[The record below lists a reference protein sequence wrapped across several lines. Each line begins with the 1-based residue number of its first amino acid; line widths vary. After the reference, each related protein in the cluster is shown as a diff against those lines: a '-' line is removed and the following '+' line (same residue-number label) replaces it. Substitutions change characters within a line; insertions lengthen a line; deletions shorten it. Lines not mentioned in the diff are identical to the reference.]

1 MAKKLTN
8 AQARRI
14 ALGAQGF
21 ADRRPKGR
29 VDARHFR
36 RTLDRMTILQLDS
49 VNVFA
54 RSHFMPMFSR
64 LGPYDRDALDR
75 WLWASGE
82 NHEFWSHEASIT
94 AMEHYPLLRHR
105 MGQRRWSTGAKY
117 AAENADYVAAVL
129 SEVAADGPISVGE
142 LSDPGERSGP
152 WWGYSQGKMALEW
165 LYHNGQLSVAHRT
178 KSFVTHYDLAERV
191 VPEAHR
197 SGDELSEAAAARHML
212 LLAAK
217 SHGIGTAKDLADY
230 FRLKLPVARPALAEL
245 VQEGLLEPVTVE
257 GYDVPLYL
265 DPAAKRP
272 RVINASTFLSPFDP
286 VTWFRPRA
294 EQLFNFEYKIEIYVP
309 EAKRVYGYYS
319 LPFLLDDHLVGRA
332 DIKADRKAGRLLAKA
347 SFIETGHDSVRVGEA
362 MAAQLRVMAEWSNLD
377 EIEVHSKGNVAAH
390 VKKAL
395 G

>member
-1 MAKKLTN
+1 MPRKLTN

-21 ADRRPKGR
+21 GDPKPKGR

-54 RSHFMPMFSR
+54 RSHFMPMYSR
-64 LGPYDRDALDR
+64 LGPYDQDALDR
-75 WLWASGE
+75 WLWLSGE

-94 AMEHYPLLRHR
+94 SMELYPLLRHR
-105 MGQRRWSTGAKY
+105 MGQRRWSGGAKF

-129 SEVAADGPISVGE
+129 AEVALHGPISVAD

-191 VPEAHR
+191 VPDEHW
-197 SGDELSEAAAARHML
+197 SGDELSENEAARRML
-212 LLAAK
+212 LLGAK
-217 SHGIGTAKDLADY
+217 SHGLGTDKDLADY
-230 FRLKLPVARPALAEL
+230 FRLGIKVARPVLADL
-245 VQEGLLEPVTVE
+245 VAEGLLELVTVE
-257 GYDVPLYL
+257 GYAQPIYL

-272 RVINASTFLSPFDP
+272 RSINASTFLSPFDP

-294 EQLFNFEYKIEIYVP
+294 EQLFDFEYKIEIYVP
-309 EAKRVYGYYS
+309 EAKRRYGYYS
-319 LPFLLDDHLVGRA
+319 LPFLLDDQLVGRA

-347 SFIETGHDSVRVGEA
+347 AFVEPGHDAVRVGEE
-362 MAAQLRVMAEWSNLD
+362 MAAQLRVMAEWTNLD
-377 EIEVHSKGNVAAH
+377 EVEVHSKGNVASQ

>member
-1 MAKKLTN
+1 MRKLSN

-21 ADRRPKGR
+21 ADRRPSGR

-36 RTLDRMTILQLDS
+36 RTLDRMTILQIDS

-64 LGPYDRDALDR
+64 LGPYDRDALDK
-75 WLWASGE
+75 WVWGSGE

-94 AMEHYPLLRHR
+94 SMELYPLLRHR
-105 MGQRRWSTGAKY
+105 MGTRRWGEASTFGS
-117 AAENADYVAAVL
+117 EHADYLAAVL
-129 SEVAADGPISVGE
+129 AEVAADGPISVGD

-152 WWGYSQGKMALEW
+152 WWGYSQGKMALTW

-191 VPEAHR
+191 VPEVHR
-197 SGDELSEAAAARHML
+197 SGDTLSEVEAARHML
-212 LLAAK
+212 LLGAK
-217 SHGIGTAKDLADY
+217 SHGIGTDRDLADY
-230 FRLKLPVARPALAEL
+230 FRLGIKVARPVLADL
-245 VQEGLLEPVTVE
+245 VAEGLLELVTVE
-257 GYDVPLYL
+257 GYDQPLYL

-272 RVINASTFLSPFDP
+272 RSINASTFLSPFDP

-294 EQLFNFEYKIEIYVP
+294 EQLFDFEYKIEIYVP
-309 EAKRVYGYYS
+309 EAKRRYGYYS
-319 LPFLLDDHLVGRA
+319 LPFLLDDQLVGRT
-332 DIKADRKAGRLLAKA
+332 DLKADRKAGVLLAKG
-347 SFIETGHDSVRVGEA
+347 SFVEEGHDPVRVG
-362 MAAQLRVMAEWSNLD
+362 RVMAEQLGVMADWSGLD
-377 EIEVHSKGNVAAH
+377 SIEVHDNGNVASD
-390 VKKAL
+390 VRKAI